1 MVLRLIESCVK
12 DRPQCIALDKILSRP
27 RYLSCG
33 VPQGSVLGSS
43 YSLCIWSLLK
53 ISSPHTPYF
62 DAMVYA
68 DDIQLYIF
76 IRNGNRAVALENL
89 SLCLDDIMSW
99 NLCSALKRLRE
110 YISLGVFYLMNRLL
124 RLKSVI
130 STFSQLELSKTLV

>member
-33 VPQGSVLGSS
+33 VPQGSVLGPS
-43 YSLCIWSLLK
+43 YSRCIWPLLK
-53 ISSPHTPYF
+53 ISSPYTPYF
-62 DAMVYA
+62 DAMMYA

-99 NLCSALKRLRE
+99 NLCSVLKRLR
-110 YISLGVFYLMNRLL
+110 
-124 RLKSVI
+124 
-130 STFSQLELSKTLV
+130 

>member
-33 VPQGSVLGSS
+33 VLQGSVLGSS

-89 SLCLDDIMSW
+89 SSCLDDIMSW
-99 NLCSALKRLRE
+99 NLCSVLKRLR
-110 YISLGVFYLMNRLL
+110 
-124 RLKSVI
+124 
-130 STFSQLELSKTLV
+130 